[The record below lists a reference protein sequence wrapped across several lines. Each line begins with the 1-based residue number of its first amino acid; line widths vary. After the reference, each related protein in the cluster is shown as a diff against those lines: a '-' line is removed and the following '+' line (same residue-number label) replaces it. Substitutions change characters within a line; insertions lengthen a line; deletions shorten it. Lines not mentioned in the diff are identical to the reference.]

1 MTEIKNIKF
10 EVIELK
16 KASKLQRRFL
26 NMQRRVGEI
35 YNYQID
41 PDEVEKKLTDL
52 QDRSMRKNIRKDGVA
67 EENG

>member
-35 YNYQID
+35 YNYQTD

-52 QDRSMRKNIRKDGVA
+52 QDRSRRKNIRKDGVA

>member
-16 KASKLQRRFL
+16 EASKLQRRFL

-41 PDEVEKKLTDL
+41 TDEVEKKLTDL
-52 QDRSMRKNIRKDGVA
+52 QDRSRRKNIRKDGVA

>member
-16 KASKLQRRFL
+16 KASTLQRRFL

-41 PDEVEKKLTDL
+41 PDEVEKNLTDL
-52 QDRSMRKNIRKDGVA
+52 QDRSRRKNIRKDGVA